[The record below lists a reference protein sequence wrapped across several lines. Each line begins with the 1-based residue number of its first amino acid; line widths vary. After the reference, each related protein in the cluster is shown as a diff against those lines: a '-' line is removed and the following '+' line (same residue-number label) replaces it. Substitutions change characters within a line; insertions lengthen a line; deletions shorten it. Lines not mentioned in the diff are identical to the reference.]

1 MKKKNFDE
9 KENENKIK
17 SYINDN
23 KKLYDFNKKLAEDN
37 QKFFV
42 NHKFITNLIFRI
54 LKFHVPNLN
63 AKNIICEIINLNEKK
78 IECDVKIK
86 QSEKNLE
93 KIVGRS
99 DINFEE
105 KSKRENDLIKMK
117 NEMINLEKKIN
128 ILEENLNEY
137 EI

>member
-1 MKKKNFDE
+1 M
-9 KENENKIK
+9 
-17 SYINDN
+17 
-23 KKLYDFNKKLAEDN
+23 
-37 QKFFV
+37 
-42 NHKFITNLIFRI
+42 
-54 LKFHVPNLN
+54 N

-128 ILEENLNEY
+128 ILEENLKEY

>member
-1 MKKKNFDE
+1 MK
-9 KENENKIK
+9 
-17 SYINDN
+17 
-23 KKLYDFNKKLAEDN
+23 
-37 QKFFV
+37 
-42 NHKFITNLIFRI
+42 
-54 LKFHVPNLN
+54 
-63 AKNIICEIINLNEKK
+63 KK

-128 ILEENLNEY
+128 ILEENLKEY